1 MLNID
6 VTDEVNRLNELAN
19 YQGIIDQ
26 SEDTYNE
33 LARLAT
39 LFINAPYGGVSVVD
53 DQYVWLKG
61 RVGLDACRLNRE
73 GAFCSYAVES
83 NNDLFIIHDVLT
95 DTRFT
100 HNPLVVHEPHIRSYA
115 AATLKGHRGYT
126 LGTLWIMDSKPRIFT
141 PQECNA
147 LIALAAQVVNLIELT
162 YRHPISRLPTRNAFI
177 NKLQIQLNRLF
188 SNNDAIDNLTPTPNN
203 AFKSDIKNGV
213 VGYIYIHNLHLINS
227 TYDRETGERALVM
240 FADNLRLWAE
250 TNLLAHIDDN
260 HFAFALL
267 CAPEKVLEQLTKLP
281 EVVSTCITVND
292 IQIHLN
298 CSIGISHFPSSGIN
312 ASSLLDQAAAAATL
326 TREFNIVTVKTY
338 VEEQYGNLFQHMES
352 QSHLPESLR
361 DHHLVAHY
369 QPQVDIQNGDVIGF
383 EALARIKDPERGLIM
398 PQEFIAQAEQSK
410 LIHQID
416 LQILEIVCADLR
428 HWLNLQ
434 LEVVPIAVN
443 MSRFTILH
451 EATVETIQRIV
462 QQYDIPIKLIKLE
475 ITEGG
480 LDNLV
485 GASCDSLR
493 HQVLIL
499 HDLGFK
505 ISIDDFG
512 TGLSNLA
519 ALRLLKFEQ
528 LKADRSYVHGAASH
542 VHIGG
547 ILRFIYNIAELF
559 QVDLICEG
567 LEDEADLEWVMVLG
581 CRYIQGWYFCKA
593 VSSEA
598 TTMILQRL
606 PAFRSLKNYA
616 PAALAEF
623 LKSCSAQHLAPMVQT
638 HSG

>member
-1 MLNID
+1 MNMDAI
-6 VTDEVNRLNELAN
+6 DEVNRLNELAK

-39 LFINAPYGGVSVVD
+39 LFINTPYGGVSVVD

-100 HNPLVVHEPHIRSYA
+100 NNPLVIHEPYIRSYA
-115 AATLKGHRGYT
+115 AATLKGHRGYI
-126 LGTLWIMDSKPRIFT
+126 LGTLWIMDSKPRVFS

-162 YRHPISRLPTRNAFI
+162 YRHPISRLPTRNAFV
-177 NKLQIQLNRLF
+177 NRLQIQLNRLF
-188 SNNDAIDNLTPTPNN
+188 PNNNDTASTPND
-203 AFKSDIKNGV
+203 AFKQDPQNGV
-213 VGYIYIHNLHLINS
+213 VGYIHIHNLDLINS
-227 TYDRETGERALVM
+227 AYDRETGEHALIM
-240 FADNLRLWAE
+240 FADNLRLWVKK
-250 TNLLAHIDDN
+250 NLLAHIDDN

-267 CAPEKVLEQLTKLP
+267 CSPENAVEKLAKLP
-281 EVVSTCITVND
+281 EIVSTCITVNN
-292 IQIHLN
+292 IQVHLN
-298 CSIGISHFPSSGIN
+298 CSIGISYFPSSGIN

-326 TREFNIVTVKTY
+326 TREFNVVTVKTY
-338 VEEQYGNLFQHMES
+338 VEEQYGSLFQHMES
-352 QSHLPESLR
+352 QSHLPESIR

-383 EALARIKDPERGLIM
+383 EALARINDPKQGLIM

-410 LIHQID
+410 LIHQVD
-416 LQILEIVCADLR
+416 LRILEIVCADLR
-428 HWLNLQ
+428 HWLDLK
-434 LEVVPIAVN
+434 LEIVPIAVN

-462 QQYDIPIKLIKLE
+462 QQYDIPIRFIKLE

-480 LDNLV
+480 LDHLV
-485 GASCDSLR
+485 SASCDSLR

-528 LKADRSYVHGAASH
+528 LKADRLYVHGAASN

-567 LEDEADLEWVMVLG
+567 LEDEADLEWVMILG
-581 CRYIQGWYFCKA
+581 CRYVQGWYFCKA
-593 VSSEA
+593 VPSEA
-598 TTMILQRL
+598 TITILQRL

-616 PAALAEF
+616 PTALAEF
-623 LKSCSAQHLAPMVQT
+623 LKSCSA
-638 HSG
+638 